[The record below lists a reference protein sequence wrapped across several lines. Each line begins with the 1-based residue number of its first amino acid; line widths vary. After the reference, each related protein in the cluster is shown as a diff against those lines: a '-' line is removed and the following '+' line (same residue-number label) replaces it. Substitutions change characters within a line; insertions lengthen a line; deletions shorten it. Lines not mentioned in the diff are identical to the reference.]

1 MTRIALVLAFAS
13 VLPPAALAQGEP
25 TTHAPSV
32 PSNWYVENLTWPEV
46 RDAVAAGRASAI
58 IYTGSTEQ
66 NGPHMALGKHNFVAH
81 YVAGRI
87 AQALGN
93 ALAYPTF
100 PFAPTGDP
108 VAKTGHMRF
117 PGSVSIS
124 PEVYLGVVRQV
135 ALSAIAAGF
144 KQVFLM
150 GDHGGGQGELACAAE
165 GLDQDW
171 HARGVRV
178 FYVPDLYF
186 KEKEQMRW
194 YLREHN
200 IPEDRHAG
208 TDDTSEI
215 MYLDAAA
222 QWIRR
227 DKLAA
232 SDSTQESTTGV
243 DGDPTRAT
251 TGIGRMFIEHKLQN
265 AVDQIRQLRT
275 RKPAPALRGLTTACS

>member
-1 MTRIALVLAFAS
+1 MKRIALIVSISCATAS
-13 VLPPAALAQGEP
+13 AALAQTP
-25 TTHAPSV
+25 QAPQAPVV
-32 PSNWYVENLTWPEV
+32 PASWYIENLTWPEV
-46 RDAVAAGRASAI
+46 RDAIAAGKATAI

-87 AQALGN
+87 AQTLGDALV
-93 ALAYPTF
+93 YPTL

-135 ALSAIAAGF
+135 GLSAIAAGF
-144 KQVFLM
+144 RHVFVM
-150 GDHGGGQGELACAAE
+150 GDHGGGQGELRSAAE
-165 GLDQDW
+165 TLDRDW
-171 HARGVRV
+171 RERGIRV

-186 KEKEQMRW
+186 KEKEQMRA
-194 YLREHN
+194 YLRARG
-200 IPEDRHAG
+200 IPEDMHAG

-215 MYLDAAA
+215 MYLDAAG

-243 DGDPTRAT
+243 NGDPTRAT
-251 TGIGRMFIEHKLQN
+251 AVMGRVFIDHKVQN
-265 AVDQIRQLRT
+265 AVGQIRRLRRHART
-275 RKPAPALRGLTTACS
+275 GRD